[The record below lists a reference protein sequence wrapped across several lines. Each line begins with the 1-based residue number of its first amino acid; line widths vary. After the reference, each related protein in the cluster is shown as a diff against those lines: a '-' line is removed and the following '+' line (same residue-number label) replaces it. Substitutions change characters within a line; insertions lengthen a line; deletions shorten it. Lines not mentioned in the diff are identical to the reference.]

1 MAKLFRD
8 ANKRAEAFQRI
19 RDAHQTELAEDYV
32 ELIDDLIETNGEAR
46 MLDIAESFGINKS
59 TATQA
64 VQRLQKQGL
73 VDAPPYKP
81 VTLTEEGQALAAEA
95 RRRHEIIYD
104 FLIAIGVSEQVAF
117 SDSEGV
123 EHHVSAE
130 TLKAFERLTAR
141 LKQAEKA

>member
-8 ANKRAEAFQRI
+8 ASKRAAAFQRI

-32 ELIDDLIETNGEAR
+32 ELIEDLIETHGEAR

-81 VTLTEEGQALAAEA
+81 VTLTEEGQALAEKA
-95 RRRHEIIYD
+95 RQRHEIIYD
-104 FLIAIGVSEQVAF
+104 FFIAIGVSEQVAF

-123 EHHVSAE
+123 EHHVSDE
-130 TLKAFERLTAR
+130 TLRAFKKLTAK
-141 LKQAEKA
+141 LKADG

>member
-1 MAKLFRD
+1 MAKLTRD
-8 ANKRAEAFQRI
+8 PTKRAEAFQRI

-32 ELIDDLIETNGEAR
+32 ELIDDLIDTHGEAR

-81 VTLTEEGQALAAEA
+81 VTLTDEGQELAVKA

-104 FLIAIGVSEQVAF
+104 FLLAIGVSEQVAF
-117 SDSEGV
+117 SDSEGI
-123 EHHVSAE
+123 EHHVSSE
-130 TLKAFERLTAR
+130 TLKAFEALTA
-141 LKQAEKA
+141 KVKAEDS

>member
-8 ANKRAEAFQRI
+8 ASKRAAAFQRI

-32 ELIDDLIETNGEAR
+32 ELIEDLIETHGEAR

-81 VTLTEEGQALAAEA
+81 VTLTEEGQAPAEKA
-95 RRRHEIIYD
+95 RQRHEIIYD
-104 FLIAIGVSEQVAF
+104 FFIAIGVSEQVAF

-123 EHHVSAE
+123 EHHVSDE
-130 TLKAFERLTAR
+130 TLRAFKKLTAK
-141 LKQAEKA
+141 LKADG

>member
-8 ANKRAEAFQRI
+8 ASKRAAAFQRI

-32 ELIDDLIETNGEAR
+32 ELIEDLIENHGEAR

-81 VTLTEEGQALAAEA
+81 VTLTEEGQALAEKA
-95 RRRHEIIYD
+95 RQRHEIIYD
-104 FLIAIGVSEQVAF
+104 FFIAIGVSEQVAF

-123 EHHVSAE
+123 EHHVSDE
-130 TLKAFERLTAR
+130 TLRAFKKLTAK
-141 LKQAEKA
+141 LKADS

>member
-8 ANKRAEAFQRI
+8 ASKRAAAFQRI

-32 ELIDDLIETNGEAR
+32 ELIEDLIETHGEAR

-81 VTLTEEGQALAAEA
+81 VTLTEEGQALAEKA
-95 RRRHEIIYD
+95 RQRHEIIYD
-104 FLIAIGVSEQVAF
+104 FFIAIGVSEQVAF

-123 EHHVSAE
+123 EHHVSDE
-130 TLKAFERLTAR
+130 TLRAFKKLTAK
-141 LKQAEKA
+141 LKADS